1 MLISAAKQSHSSRF
15 GTIRLTSWIFRQVP
29 AQKADVTDISE
40 LSRHRQ
46 GAAQLEGVSVGA
58 WPVVFSEGYFSHASK
73 ENSD

>member
-1 MLISAAKQSHSSRF
+1 MLISAVKQSHSSRF
-15 GTIRLTSWIFRQVP
+15 STIRLTSWIFRQVP

-46 GAAQLEGVSVGA
+46 GAAQLEGISVGA